1 MHREVS
7 LGTRDGET
15 MVIKKINKTIIGS
28 RIVFNLMVG
37 CNLPPS
43 FQTFVVSQHICPQR
57 HQNTY
62 RNYLS

>member
-37 CNLPPS
+37 MI
-43 FQTFVVSQHICPQR
+43 VM
-57 HQNTY
+57 
-62 RNYLS
+62 